1 LLKNAQ
7 PAAEGAAPHLIN
19 YTDKL
24 ASALR
29 QEMKKYFGD
38 RLQRTLEELKWPSR
52 DLNVTDQVLAR
63 WKQDVELLL
72 DLQTP
77 YVRFNRTPIHILIFF
92 FCPSEL
98 QNRDSLAP
106 GVSLQPPVLFPLEV
120 MVHHLDLRFQYH
132 FSGDKPTNRL
142 DKVKLC
148 SLFIIKLAVLSN
160 IVPA

>member
-52 DLNVTDQVLAR
+52 ELNVTDQVLAR

-92 FCPSEL
+92 F
-98 QNRDSLAP
+98 AP
-106 GVSLQPPVLFPLEV
+106 VNSRIAIRS
-120 MVHHLDLRFQYH
+120 H
-132 FSGDKPTNRL
+132 
-142 DKVKLC
+142 
-148 SLFIIKLAVLSN
+148 
-160 IVPA
+160 PA